1 MSAEVVP
8 CIYCKGPIGVSAS
21 HRCIGCKS
29 LIHPFCGFDVL
40 VDGEIEECYG
50 ARRDCGCRK
59 RILEAESSDEDVYAM
74 HSPSK
79 PKQKKRNLRA
89 GSGLLTSS
97 ADNSRTP
104 ITTDSFSSTSR
115 CNSVNYRSSTPEPF
129 PDPTQSDFRSERAT
143 PQEADYPATPSQLH
157 SSSETSPDTAIS
169 NSAASLTGTTR
180 INVSSTIAPESHLR
194 PTGTTTPIVVHAKID
209 LSEKSRI
216 QNMII
221 CLAGNEVTKG
231 PVGKKESD
239 LEPAMLLRY
248 ESWIGKVDEDF
259 PQLRKSAIYTH
270 EVLMMNEK
278 KPFSGKALFRKFGEI
293 KCEIVNHYNSIWRHE
308 KSGKCTTL
316 FQFDSVHSIHLN
328 VPIMAVFRGVH

>member
-40 VDGEIEECYG
+40 VDGEIEEGYG

-59 RILEAESSDEDVYAM
+59 RILEAESPDEDVYAM
-74 HSPSK
+74 HSRSK
-79 PKQKKRNLRA
+79 PKQKKRDLRA
-89 GSGLLTSS
+89 GSGLITSS
-97 ADNSRTP
+97 ANNSRRP

-115 CNSVNYRSSTPEPF
+115 RNSVNHKTSTPEPF

-143 PQEADYPATPSQLH
+143 PQETDYPATPSQFH
-157 SSSETSPDTAIS
+157 SSSKTSPDTAIG

-180 INVSSTIAPESHLR
+180 INVSSTIAPESHPR
-194 PTGTTTPIVVHAKID
+194 PTGTTMPIVVHAKID
-209 LSEKSRI
+209 LSGKSRI

-231 PVGKKESD
+231 PLGKKESD

-248 ESWIGKVDEDF
+248 ESWISKVDEDF

-293 KCEIVNHYNSIWRHE
+293 KCEIVNHYNSILRHE

-316 FQFDSVHSIHLN
+316 FQFDSVHSIRN
-328 VPIMAVFRGVH
+328 T

>member
-40 VDGEIEECYG
+40 VDGEIEEGYG

-74 HSPSK
+74 HSRSK

-97 ADNSRTP
+97 ANNSRTP

-115 CNSVNYRSSTPEPF
+115 CNSVNYRTSTPEPF

-143 PQEADYPATPSQLH
+143 PQEADYPATPSQFH

-180 INVSSTIAPESHLR
+180 INVSSTIAPESHPR

-209 LSEKSRI
+209 LSRSLGSR
-216 QNMII
+216 
-221 CLAGNEVTKG
+221 T
-231 PVGKKESD
+231 
-239 LEPAMLLRY
+239 
-248 ESWIGKVDEDF
+248 
-259 PQLRKSAIYTH
+259 
-270 EVLMMNEK
+270 
-278 KPFSGKALFRKFGEI
+278 
-293 KCEIVNHYNSIWRHE
+293 
-308 KSGKCTTL
+308 
-316 FQFDSVHSIHLN
+316 
-328 VPIMAVFRGVH
+328 